1 MIFDSLEPLKT
12 FRNSLKE
19 PLLFTNGCFDIL
31 HRGHISY
38 LNEAKKK
45 GGFLLIGLNSDT
57 SIKALKGPKR
67 PINTQEERAYLLDN
81 LKAVD
86 GVIVFEEETPLKL
99 IEALKPDLYLKGGDY
114 TKESLPETPLVES
127 YGGKVH
133 LLPFIEGYST
143 SAWLKALS

>member
-1 MIFDSLEPLKT
+1 MIFDSLEPLKA

-45 GGFLLIGLNSDT
+45 GGFLLIGLNSDA

-127 YGGKVH
+127 YGGQVH

-143 SAWLKALS
+143 STWLKALS